1 MLKRSYNI
9 WIITILLCAFGLLM
23 VYSASGFSQS
33 SDSSIQLVKK
43 QILFMVLG
51 FVACFVLQFLDY
63 RMFYKLAKFIWIFS
77 VGTILLLVTKLGVS
91 ANGATR
97 WLNIAGIQFQVAEV
111 VKIGVIVALAYVLK
125 RFSKHLKKIQIIV
138 LMWIIGGVS
147 AVLLFGISND
157 LSSSIVVLVVTFGM
171 SFIYTK
177 DVKMHL
183 GIAALVIIV
192 VVVYVHS
199 IWNNMPSVEEIDTL
213 PFRVAR
219 IAAWLDPEKYA
230 SKAGYQTLQALYAIG
245 RGGFWGQG
253 LGDSIQ
259 KIASL
264 PEAQNDMIFAIICEE
279 LGVFGASL
287 MIFMYAYLVSLMY
300 KCCSSSENIF
310 GSALVLGIMLHIGVQ
325 TIINIAVS
333 VNLFPNTGIGLP
345 FVSYGGTATVC
356 QLAEIGILLSV
367 QRDAEGE
374 KLFNVFRYMRELKAK
389 RESR

>member
-33 SDSSIQLVKK
+33 NDSSMQFVKK

-63 RMFYKLAKFIWIFS
+63 RMFYKLAKIIWIFS
-77 VGTILLLVTKLGVS
+77 VGTILLLVTKLGVA

-97 WLNIAGIQFQVAEV
+97 WLNIAGFQFQVAEV
-111 VKIGVIVALAYVLK
+111 VKIGVIVAMAYILQ
-125 RFSKHLKKIQIIV
+125 RFSKQLKKIQV
-138 LMWIIGGVS
+138 VFVMWIVGGLT

-157 LSSSIVVLVVTFGM
+157 LSSSLVVLVVTYGM

-177 DVKMHL
+177 DVKLHL
-183 GIAALVIIV
+183 SIATVAIIA
-192 VVVYVHS
+192 VVVYVLS
-199 IWNNMPSVEEIDTL
+199 IWNNMPTPEEIDTL

-219 IAAWLDPEKYA
+219 IAAWLDPERYA
-230 SKAGYQTLQALYAIG
+230 EKAGYQTLQALYAIG

-259 KIASL
+259 KIAAL
-264 PEAQNDMIFAIICEE
+264 PEAQNDMIFAIVCEE

-287 MIFMYAYLVSLMY
+287 MIFMYGYLVSQMY
-300 KCCSSSENIF
+300 KCSSSSENIF
-310 GSALVLGIMLHIGVQ
+310 GSALVSGIMLHIGVQ
-325 TIINIAVS
+325 TVINIAVN

-345 FVSYGGTATVC
+345 FVSYGGTATMC

-374 KLFNVFRYMRELKAK
+374 KLYNIIRYFRELKEK
-389 RESR
+389 RSR

>member
-33 SDSSIQLVKK
+33 SDSSMQFVKK

-51 FVACFVLQFLDY
+51 FVACFCLQFLDY
-63 RMFYKLAKFIWIFS
+63 RMFYKLAKIIWIFS
-77 VGTILLLVTKLGVS
+77 VGSILLLVTPLGVS

-97 WLNIAGIQFQVAEV
+97 WLNLGFQFQVAEV
-111 VKIGVIVALAYVLK
+111 VKIGVIVAMAYILR
-125 RFSKHLKKIQIIV
+125 RFSKQLNKMQMV
-138 LMWIIGGVS
+138 FLMWIIGGVT
-147 AVLLFGISND
+147 AALLFGISND
-157 LSSSIVVLVVTFGM
+157 LSSSLVVLVITFGM

-177 DVKMHL
+177 DLKLHL
-183 GIAALVIIV
+183 SIATVAIIV
-192 VVVYVHS
+192 VVVYVLS
-199 IWNNMPSVEEIDTL
+199 IWNNMPSPEEIEDL

-219 IAAWLDPEKYA
+219 IAAWLDPERYA
-230 SKAGYQTLQALYAIG
+230 DGAGYQTLQAMYAIG

-259 KIASL
+259 KIAAL
-264 PEAQNDMIFAIICEE
+264 PEAQNDMIFAIVCEE

-287 MIFMYAYLVSLMY
+287 MIFMYGYLVSQMY
-300 KCCSSSENIF
+300 KSSTASENVF
-310 GSALVLGIMLHIGVQ
+310 GSALVTGIMLHIGVQ
-325 TIINIAVS
+325 TFINIAVN

-345 FVSYGGTATVC
+345 FVSYGGTATMC

-374 KLFNVFRYMRELKAK
+374 KVYNVIRYFSKLKE
-389 RESR
+389 RRVR